1 MLLYEFIYGLMVAI
15 VALKKIPSLAK
26 AGSVFTAKPSYTRMN
41 SQREHH
47 IKQFFSVKK
56 KMRSQHFFFKKVQ
69 LYLIIFSCRH
79 LSGESESCYLK
90 HRSRKFLKIILHA

>member
-26 AGSVFTAKPSYTRMN
+26 AGSVFTAKPSHTRMN

-47 IKQFFSVKK
+47 NKQIFFSVKK
-56 KMRSQHFFFKKVQ
+56 KKCAVSMF
-69 LYLIIFSCRH
+69 
-79 LSGESESCYLK
+79 
-90 HRSRKFLKIILHA
+90 